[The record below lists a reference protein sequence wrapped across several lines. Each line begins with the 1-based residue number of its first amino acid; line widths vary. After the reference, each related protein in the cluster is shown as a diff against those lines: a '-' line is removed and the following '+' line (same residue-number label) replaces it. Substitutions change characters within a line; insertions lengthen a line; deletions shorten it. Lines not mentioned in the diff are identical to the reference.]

1 MQYLICISFPRSPA
15 STSTGVCAPPPLTTG
30 DNKSFMGQNKRK
42 DISVS
47 LSNSGVRRG
56 AEDCGFRYSRRR
68 ARGGSVPP
76 LPRRLPSVVNWEGG
90 SPAAEYFGRRHLRTC
105 ALVLD
110 RGRYFKRGLWLIVKW
125 FFEWARERWCSWY
138 LSWVESLV
146 HHFWKRQILW
156 MF

>member
-56 AEDCGFRYSRRR
+56 AEDCGFRYSRRP

-105 ALVLD
+105 ALD
-110 RGRYFKRGLWLIVKW
+110 RDTFKRGLDRNWTWLWSDTSSEQENVGFHVHDICH
-125 FFEWARERWCSWY
+125 EWN
-138 LSWVESLV
+138 L
-146 HHFWKRQILW
+146 
-156 MF
+156 